1 VSVVSFISLVLQ
13 YLYVVKLS
21 EEHKKSILRAQVS
34 EITEYH
40 VYLKLAKLVKYKKNK
55 KIFEKI
61 AKDEMK
67 HYKFFKKF
75 TKVDVK
81 PNKLKI
87 FWYLLLS
94 RVFGVVFG
102 LRLME
107 KGEVFLASE
116 YRKLKRVIPEIN
128 TIIKDEVKH
137 ESKLI
142 DLIKEEKLMYAGS
155 VVLGLNDALVELTGA
170 LAGFTFAFRNPNII
184 AIAGLVTGIAAS
196 LSMAASEYLSVK
208 TDESEKKPSIA
219 ALYTGVAYFI
229 TILFLIFPFFVLTN
243 VFASLA
249 WTLINATIVILLF
262 TFYISVA
269 KHLNFRRR
277 FLEMFLIS
285 MGVALVSFC
294 IGYIIRMLI
303 GIDI

>member
-1 VSVVSFISLVLQ
+1 M
-13 YLYVVKLS
+13 
-21 EEHKKSILRAQVS
+21 KKKILRAQQI
-34 EITEYH
+34 EINEYY
-40 VYLKLAKLVKYKKNK
+40 VYLKLAKLVKHKKNSS
-55 KIFEKI
+55 IFKRI

-67 HYKFFKKF
+67 HYNFFKKF
-75 TKVDVK
+75 TKVDLK
-81 PNKLKI
+81 PNRLKV
-87 FWYLLLS
+87 FWYILLAN
-94 RVFGVVFG
+94 VFGVVFG

-107 KGEVFLASE
+107 SGEIFAQDIYKE
-116 YRKLKRVIPEIN
+116 FKNKLPGIDL
-128 TIIKDEVKH
+128 IIKDEVEH

-170 LAGFTFAFRNPNII
+170 LAGFTFAFRNAEII

-208 TDESEKKPSIA
+208 TDEGAKNPLVGA
-219 ALYTGVAYFI
+219 FYTGGAYLI
-229 TILFLIFPFFVLTN
+229 TVIFLIFPFFVLSN
-243 VFASLA
+243 VFGSLV

-262 TFYISVA
+262 TFYISIA
-269 KHLNFRRR
+269 KKLSFRRR
-277 FLEMFLIS
+277 FLEMFFIS